1 MLFLFAKNGL
11 PLKRPALTKQRPVS
25 ILLNVFYFT
34 KQRIALDP
42 GKNFMVAEKFDSPF
56 KGRSLLNWIDWK
68 SEEISQ
74 ILDWAIQVKAES
86 HAGEIHQRFVGKTI
100 ALIFEKRSTRTR
112 SSFETSFG
120 EEGGHPVFM
129 STQDIQLGGKE
140 SVKDTA
146 RVLGRMFSAIE
157 FRGFKQ
163 SHVEQLAQYSG
174 IPVINGLTDDYHP
187 TQVLADIMTLKEQF
201 GTLKG
206 LTLCFCGDGRNNMAR
221 SLMLICSKFG
231 INFSVYAPKE
241 LQPAQDIIKICEP
254 FAAATGAKISIS
266 DDQSVVKGADCLYTD
281 VWVSMGEE
289 SLKEERT
296 RLLKPYQVNA
306 ALMKA
311 TGKEN
316 AIFLHCLPAVTGQ
329 EVTEEVFE
337 GPASRVWDQAEN
349 RKHTIKA
356 IMLALI

>member
-1 MLFLFAKNGL
+1 MH
-11 PLKRPALTKQRPVS
+11 
-25 ILLNVFYFT
+25 
-34 KQRIALDP
+34 
-42 GKNFMVAEKFDSPF
+42 AEKFNSPF
-56 KGRSLLNWIDWK
+56 KGRSLLNWIDWTP
-68 SEEISQ
+68 EEITQ
-74 ILDWAIQVKAES
+74 ILDYAFLVKKQS
-86 HAGEIHQRFVGKTI
+86 HKGEVHQRFLGKTI

-112 SSFETSFG
+112 SSFETAFG

-140 SVKDTA
+140 SVQDTA

-163 SHVEQLAQYSG
+163 EHVEQLAKYSG

-187 TQVLADIMTLKEQF
+187 TQVLADVMTLKEQF

-221 SLMLICSKFG
+221 SLMLICAKLG
-231 INFSVYAPKE
+231 INFSLFAPKE
-241 LQPAQDIIKICEP
+241 LSPRQDIIDICKP
-254 FAAATGAKISIS
+254 FAEASGAKISIS
-266 DDQSVVKGADCLYTD
+266 DQKSVVKGADCIYTD

-289 SLKEERT
+289 ALKEERT
-296 RLLKPYQVNA
+296 KLLRPYQVNK
-306 ALMKA
+306 ALMDA
-311 TGKEN
+311 TGKPN
-316 AIFLHCLPAVTGQ
+316 TIFLHCLPAVKEQ

-337 GPASRVWDQAEN
+337 SPASKVWDQAEN

-356 IMLALI
+356 IMLALIK

>member
-1 MLFLFAKNGL
+1 M
-11 PLKRPALTKQRPVS
+11 T
-25 ILLNVFYFT
+25 
-34 KQRIALDP
+34 
-42 GKNFMVAEKFDSPF
+42 AEKFDTPF
-56 KGRSLLNWIDWK
+56 KGRSLLSWIDWTP
-68 SEEISQ
+68 EEILQ
-74 ILDWAIQVKAES
+74 ILDYAFLVKKQA
-86 HAGEIHQRFVGKTI
+86 HNGDVHQRFLGKTI

-112 SSFETSFG
+112 SSFETAFG

-129 STQDIQLGGKE
+129 STADIQLGGKE

-163 SHVEQLAQYSG
+163 EHVKQLAEYSG
-174 IPVINGLTDDYHP
+174 IPVINGLTDDFHP
-187 TQVLADIMTLKEQF
+187 TQTLADIMTLKENF

-206 LTLCFCGDGRNNMAR
+206 LKWTFCGDGRNNVAR
-221 SLMLICSKFG
+221 SMMIISAKLG
-231 INFSVYAPKE
+231 IDCAIYAPKE
-241 LQPAQDIIKICEP
+241 LFPPQDILDICAP
-254 FAAATGAKISIS
+254 FAKESGAKIEVS
-266 DDQSVVKGADCLYTD
+266 DDISVVKGSDCLYTD

-289 SLKEERT
+289 ALKDERT
-296 RLLKPYQVNA
+296 RLLSPYQVNKD
-306 ALMKA
+306 LMAA

-316 AIFLHCLPAVTGQ
+316 TIFMHCLPAVLDQ

-337 GPASRVWDQAEN
+337 SPASKVWDEAEN